1 MSSYQTFP
9 LVDEPKES
17 RESRNKKRSAVAVIV
32 AAFCLGAAY
41 IFTNTGP
48 APANELD
55 ADATLAPTSMNRC
68 DGDRTPAEE
77 GYPAPGP
84 YIVTWHVWD
93 HAEGMGFASRAEAE
107 TCFKEYDENVRVYA
121 VRLYDANMDVLEEH
135 GSMVCCWDEL
145 RAWAEDFMG
154 ITAGPTATLAP
165 TAKPVPQCQP
175 WFPEDPYYVLIER
188 DCDRLCRQLGL
199 IGDDAPACNW
209 WSPCNSSEWKTFSEC
224 QVEFPNFGPREHEK
238 CLCGPED
245 GERTVACDSRGEW
258 ERGPPHVPP
267 LQCES
272 MDITSE
278 ESCIAHQ
285 MKRPSCESGGCVIKY
300 QNIGGTMTCSTKWRS
315 SFWVVCGDACAW
327 TEGEFDSGTWLAP
340 GRAAII
346 YAIMMIFF

>member
-1 MSSYQTFP
+1 M
-9 LVDEPKES
+9 
-17 RESRNKKRSAVAVIV
+17 
-32 AAFCLGAAY
+32 
-41 IFTNTGP
+41 
-48 APANELD
+48 
-55 ADATLAPTSMNRC
+55 
-68 DGDRTPAEE
+68 
-77 GYPAPGP
+77 
-84 YIVTWHVWD
+84 
-93 HAEGMGFASRAEAE
+93 
-107 TCFKEYDENVRVYA
+107 
-121 VRLYDANMDVLEEH
+121 
-135 GSMVCCWDEL
+135 
-145 RAWAEDFMG
+145 
-154 ITAGPTATLAP
+154 TATLAP

-188 DCDRLCRQLGL
+188 DCDRLCRRLGL
-199 IGDDAPACNW
+199 IGDDAPQCESLW
-209 WSPCNSSEWKTFSEC
+209 GPCNSSEWKTFSEC

-245 GERTVACDSRGEW
+245 SERTVACDSRGEW

-327 TEGEFDSGTWLAP
+327 TEGEFFDSGTWLAP
-340 GRAAII
+340 GLAVILPVALAAL
-346 YAIMMIFF
+346 AAAVM